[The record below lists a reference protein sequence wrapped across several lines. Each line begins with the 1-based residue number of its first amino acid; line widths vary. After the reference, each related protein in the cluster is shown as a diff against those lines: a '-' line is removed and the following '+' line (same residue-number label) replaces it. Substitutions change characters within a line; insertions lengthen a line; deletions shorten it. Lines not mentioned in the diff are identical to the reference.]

1 MGGGCACGTG
11 EWRPDIAEFPGF
23 CGPSNTQASRTSDSE
38 QTVNLF
44 VRMVDAGT
52 PKAKPNLYRRPGL
65 KLWTFLGPGPVAAL
79 NAQDGQVF
87 GVAASVFY
95 EILPSKAVVAR
106 GYVQP
111 SPIAATISFNGRQG
125 HQVFITSGGH
135 GYIYDTLT
143 EVFTKITDDAF
154 PTVVSMGLFFDSSFL
169 ALNAETGAFV
179 VSGLYDGLT
188 WNGLDQGIQSQTSDQ
203 TVALLRSHDNLLL
216 LGTRNTAPWIDSG
229 SGGAAGF
236 VPAQGTIIE
245 HGIGAPFTAVEL
257 DNTAWWL
264 GQDAQGSRM
273 VWRMDGYTPVRV
285 STHAVEYD
293 LSKVTSIWAARAW
306 AYQEQGHSFYVLYVP
321 GLELTWVYDLSTQL
335 WFQWG
340 HWSTV
345 YGQWFP
351 YVGVNHCFT
360 WDNKHLVGDRQ
371 SGAVYE
377 QSLGFF
383 EDALV
388 PF

>member
-1 MGGGCACGTG
+1 MALF
-11 EWRPDIAEFPGF
+11 AGF
-23 CGPSNTQASRTSDSE
+23 LGPSNTQASLTADAE
-38 QTVNLF
+38 KTVNLYL
-44 VRMVDAGT
+44 RMPDGT
-52 PKAKPNLYRRPGL
+52 PKGQPNAYRRPGL
-65 KLWTFLGPGPVAAL
+65 KLFTFLGPGPVAAL
-79 NAQDGQVF
+79 FAEDGRAF

-111 SPIAATISFNGRQG
+111 SPIAATISSNGRQG
-125 HQVFITSGGH
+125 HQLFITSGGR

-143 EVFTKITDDAF
+143 DVFTTITDDAF
-154 PTVVSMGLFFDSSFL
+154 PTVVSMGLFFDSAFL

-179 VSGLYDGLT
+179 VSALYDGLS
-188 WNGLDQGIQSQTSDQ
+188 WNTLDQGIESQFSDQ
-203 TVALLRSHDNLLL
+203 IVSFARSHDNLIL
-216 LGTRNTAPWIDSG
+216 LGTRNTAPWVNNG

-236 VPAQGTIIE
+236 VPQPGTIIE
-245 HGIGAPFTAVEL
+245 HGTGAPFSAVEF
-257 DNTAWWL
+257 DNTLWWL
-264 GQDAQGSRM
+264 GQDSQGSRM

-293 LSKVTSIWAARAW
+293 LASVSNVWNARAW

-340 HWSTV
+340 HWSIK
-345 YGQWFP
+345 YGRWFP
-351 YVGVNHCFT
+351 YVGVTHCYT
-360 WDNKHLVGDRQ
+360 WDKHLVGDRQ

-377 QSLGFF
+377 QSMSTFK
-383 EDALV
+383 DSLV